1 MLRKKKNLR
10 KLLNLG
16 ILDYTNLT
24 PKYGELDMPYVRCK
38 KIPKIDYLATYS
50 QPSTYFHSE
59 DTCVTFFEYDIFFD
73 GLYGLWNAIYY
84 GVKELQEFYIER
96 FSGVKYFVA
105 PDYSKCGDVSE
116 AENYH
121 RQFRSRIVAIWLSM
135 NLNAI
140 VIPLVACANEIGMK
154 YMLDGMHDCTIVA
167 FNAKGPMGDP
177 VQLEIFI
184 RSIKY
189 TIDNLPNLQV
199 IIVYSASP
207 DKEKVYD
214 IFKYAI
220 ETGIEVQIPDN
231 MLQMRNRLKG
241 GALNGSN

>member
-1 MLRKKKNLR
+1 MRKKKNLK

-16 ILDYTNLT
+16 LLDYTNLT
-24 PKYGELDMPYVRCK
+24 PKYGDLDMPYIRCK
-38 KIPKIDYLATYS
+38 MIPNIDYLATYS
-50 QPSTYFHSE
+50 QPSTYFHSQG
-59 DTCVTFFEYDIFFD
+59 TCVTFFEYDIFFD

-84 GVKELQEFYIER
+84 GVKELQEYYLER
-96 FSGVKYFVA
+96 FQGVKCFVA

-121 RQFRSRIVAIWLSM
+121 RQFRSRIVAIWLAM
-135 NLNAI
+135 NLNAV
-140 VIPLVACANEIGMK
+140 VIPLVSCANDIGMR
-154 YMLDGMHDCTIVA
+154 YMLDGMDDCTVVA
-167 FNAKGPMGDP
+167 FNAKGPMGDS

-189 TIDNLPNLQV
+189 TVDHLKNLKL

-207 DKEKVYD
+207 DKEKVLE

-220 ETGIEVQIPDN
+220 ESGIEVHIPDN
-231 MLQMRNRLKG
+231 MLQTRNRLRG
-241 GALNGSN
+241 GDSDGSN

>member
-1 MLRKKKNLR
+1 MRKKKNLR

-24 PKYGELDMPYVRCK
+24 PKYGDLDMPYIRCK
-38 KIPKIDYLATYS
+38 KVPDIDYMATYS
-50 QPSTYFHSE
+50 QPSTYYYSRG
-59 DTCVTFFEYDIFFD
+59 TCVTFFEYDVFFD
-73 GLYGLWNAIYY
+73 GLYGLWNGIYY
-84 GVKELQEFYIER
+84 GVKEIQEYYLER
-96 FSGVKYFVA
+96 FQGVKYFVA
-105 PDYSKCGDVSE
+105 PDYSKCGDLSE

-121 RQFRSRIVAIWLSM
+121 RQFRSRIVSIWLAM
-135 NLNAI
+135 NLNAV
-140 VIPLVACANEIGMK
+140 VIPLVSCANDVGMK
-154 YMLDGMHDCTIVA
+154 YMLDGMDDCTVVA

-189 TIDNLPNLQV
+189 TVDHLKNLKV

-207 DKEKVYD
+207 DKEKVRE

-220 ETGIEVQIPDN
+220 EAGIEVRIPDN
-231 MLQMRNRLKG
+231 MLQTRNRLKG
-241 GALNGSN
+241 GDSNGSN

>member
-1 MLRKKKNLR
+1 MRKKKNLR

-24 PKYGELDMPYVRCK
+24 PKYGDLDMPYIRCK
-38 KIPKIDYLATYS
+38 KVPDIDYMATYS
-50 QPSTYFHSE
+50 QPSTYFHSKG
-59 DTCVTFFEYDIFFD
+59 TCVTFFEYDVFFD
-73 GLYGLWNAIYY
+73 GLYGLWNGIYY
-84 GVKELQEFYIER
+84 GVKEIQDFYLER
-96 FSGVKYFVA
+96 FQGVKYFVA

-121 RQFRSRIVAIWLSM
+121 RQFRSRIVSIWLAL

-140 VIPLVACANEIGMK
+140 VIPLVSCANDAGMK
-154 YMLDGMHDCTIVA
+154 YMLDGMDDCTVVA

-184 RSIKY
+184 QSIKY
-189 TIDNLPNLQV
+189 TVDRLKNLKV
-199 IIVYSASP
+199 IIVYASSP
-207 DKEKVYD
+207 DKEKVRE

-220 ETGIEVQIPDN
+220 EAGIEVRIPDN
-231 MLQMRNRLKG
+231 MLQSRNRLIG
-241 GALNGSN
+241 GDLDVSN